1 MKLRSDGRLVL
12 MIIMTAIILIAT
24 VLQILAPRLQQTLLS
39 TSSYASLPPSFSHS
53 GGGGMVSTP
62 ATPSLAGSPTP
73 LPVVHPLRID
83 TFQRRA
89 QRGWGT
95 AFDGTVWE
103 GSAQDTPFFIHDGV
117 GQIEGVQG
125 TFSALLGPAQ
135 RNSDTVLRG
144 STTSFEGGGANIELI
159 SRYTNESNMYKLV
172 LNGATL
178 SLLKRLHGTSS
189 ELARIP
195 FEAKPST
202 LYTMRFR
209 TVGTRLQ
216 AKVWRS
222 NVAEPAIWMLT
233 TNDLTFSQGRVG
245 IRVMV
250 QQHTRIRIHFF
261 AQRRITQ

>member
-12 MIIMTAIILIAT
+12 MIIMTTIILMAT
-24 VLQILAPRLQQTLLS
+24 VLQILAPRLQQSLLS
-39 TSSYASLPPSFSHS
+39 PSSYASLPPSFSHS
-53 GGGGMVSTP
+53 GGGGMVSVP
-62 ATPSLAGSPTP
+62 ATPTLARSPTP
-73 LPVVHPLRID
+73 LPVVHPLRLD
-83 TFQRRA
+83 TFQRSA

-103 GSAQDTPFFIHDGV
+103 GNAQDTPFFIQDEV

-135 RNSDTVLRG
+135 RDSDIVLRG
-144 STTSFEGGGANIELI
+144 STTSFEGGVANIEMI
-159 SRYTNESNMYKLV
+159 SRYTNEYNLYKLV

-189 ELARIP
+189 GLACIP

-202 LYTMRFR
+202 LYTIRLR

-222 NVAEPAIWMLT
+222 NVAEPATWMLT
-233 TNDLTFSQGRVG
+233 TNDPTFSRGRVG

-250 QQHTRIRIHFF
+250 QQHTHIRIHFF
-261 AQRRITQ
+261 AQRRLTQ